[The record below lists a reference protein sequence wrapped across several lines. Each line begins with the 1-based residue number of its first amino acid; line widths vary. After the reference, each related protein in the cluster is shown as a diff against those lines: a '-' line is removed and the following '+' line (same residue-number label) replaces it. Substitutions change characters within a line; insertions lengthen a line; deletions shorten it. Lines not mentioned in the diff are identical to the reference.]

1 MHSKATKLSA
11 LANLFNSFPRQEREG
26 TERQL
31 IESYLMAVEDISPEI
46 LAIACTRFIRGQVQ
60 RPNLTFRPFPPEL
73 AVEARRLQDKAAGT
87 NRLLTALAAPA
98 EPEMPDPTPE
108 ERQRCAEMWAR
119 AKPEIEAAVRSM
131 QMPRKDRTVV
141 PVQDY
146 TPKVDVSDFPR
157 AGATRAELQ
166 AWEARQKERAA

>member
-1 MHSKATKLSA
+1 
-11 LANLFNSFPRQEREG
+11 
-26 TERQL
+26 L

-73 AVEARRLQDKAAGT
+73 AVEARRLQDKAVGT
-87 NRLLTALAAPA
+87 NRLLTALAAPP

-119 AKPEIEAAVRSM
+119 AKPEIEAAVYAM
-131 QMPRKDRTVV
+131 QMPRKGRTVV

-146 TPKVDVSDFPR
+146 TPRVDVSDFPR

-166 AWEARQKERAA
+166 AWEARQKGRAA